1 MDAEEL
7 INKLMV
13 YYNIETITELSTKL
27 NVSQPTISKWKKN
40 NSYNTILKKCKKLNI
55 IEHILINN
63 DADKYED
70 IITNSIKYRF
80 MEKSFNQSNLFK
92 NELIVLLNSFSEI
105 DITLNSLDDIIVLI
119 KKYDISKLS
128 EYTNEKH
135 RNSLI
140 SLLYL
145 LNDIEINYICQNYE
159 KFLTLI
165 EDFLDFIQKD
175 KNLRILNGK

>member
-1 MDAEEL
+1 
-7 INKLMV
+7 
-13 YYNIETITELSTKL
+13 
-27 NVSQPTISKWKKN
+27 
-40 NSYNTILKKCKKLNI
+40 
-55 IEHILINN
+55 
-63 DADKYED
+63 
-70 IITNSIKYRF
+70 
-80 MEKSFNQSNLFK
+80 
-92 NELIVLLNSFSEI
+92 LIVLLNSFSEI

-119 KKYDISKLS
+119 KKFDISKLS

-175 KNLRILNGK
+175 KNLRILNGKR

>member
-40 NSYNTILKKCKKLNI
+40 NSYSTILKKCKKLNI

-70 IITNSIKYRF
+70 IITNSIK
-80 MEKSFNQSNLFK
+80 
-92 NELIVLLNSFSEI
+92 
-105 DITLNSLDDIIVLI
+105 
-119 KKYDISKLS
+119 
-128 EYTNEKH
+128 
-135 RNSLI
+135 
-140 SLLYL
+140 
-145 LNDIEINYICQNYE
+145 
-159 KFLTLI
+159 
-165 EDFLDFIQKD
+165 
-175 KNLRILNGK
+175 